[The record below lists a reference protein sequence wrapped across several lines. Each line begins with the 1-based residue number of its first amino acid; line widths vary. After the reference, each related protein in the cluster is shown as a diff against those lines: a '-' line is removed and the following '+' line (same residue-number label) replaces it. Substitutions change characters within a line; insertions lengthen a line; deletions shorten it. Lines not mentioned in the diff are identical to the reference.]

1 MPGFFASLERL
12 AKRVL
17 RFAQDDIFGVE
28 ATMPLLAWAEM
39 FHVEQF
45 WCGGGSR
52 SFALRKDHIFQLEAM
67 MPLLAWAEL
76 FHVEH
81 FERRRQGGIA

>member
-45 WCGGGSR
+45 WCGGGEQVLR
-52 SFALRKDHIFQLEAM
+52 FAKGS
-67 MPLLAWAEL
+67 
-76 FHVEH
+76 H
-81 FERRRQGGIA
+81 FST